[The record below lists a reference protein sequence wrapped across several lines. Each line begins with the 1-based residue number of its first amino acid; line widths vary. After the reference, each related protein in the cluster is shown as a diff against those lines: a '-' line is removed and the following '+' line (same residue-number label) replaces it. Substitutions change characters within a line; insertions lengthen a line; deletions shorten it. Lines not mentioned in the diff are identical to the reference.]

1 MFAPN
6 TLIEKLLQLKK
17 SKAAMTLDAL
27 FASDIVRFPS
37 MDISTILHYFRL
49 SGVAMGESN
58 VRRGLFELAQ
68 LGLLSTRKIMTRGKG
83 RPAWEY
89 RAGSLDSM
97 AKVLG
102 VKFHRGE
109 ASDAIPHS
117 SFKSARAYRGAKHY
131 GLLKRLGISQLSRK
145 KLGARLG
152 VCGRSTFNYEQ
163 GLGVQVTQRTE
174 SEKMSMA
181 DVAAAPIVR
190 GKGNVFLEVFFERE
204 LSLEELAE
212 KYGEFDLNQVVLK
225 RETTRDSCYMPYTQF
240 ILRREL
246 ERGHEVYKVKQ
257 ITNEYRVTC

>member
-6 TLIEKLLQLKK
+6 SIIEKLLQLKK
-17 SKAAMTLDAL
+17 PKAAMTLDAL

-58 VRRGLFELAQ
+58 VRRGLFDLAQ
-68 LGLLSTRKIMTRGKG
+68 LGLLTTRKIMSRTKG
-83 RPAWEY
+83 RPSWEY
-89 RAGSLDSM
+89 RAGTVSGM

-102 VKFHRGE
+102 VKLHETE
-109 ASDAIPHS
+109 ASDAVPLT
-117 SFKSARAYRGAKHY
+117 SFKSARAYRASKHY

-152 VCGRSTFNYEQ
+152 VGGRSTFNYEQ
-163 GLGVQVTQRTE
+163 GLALTVIHRTD
-174 SEKMSMA
+174 SQKMSMA
-181 DVAAAPIVR
+181 DVASAPLVR
-190 GKGNVFLEVFFERE
+190 GKSNIFLEVFFERE

-212 KYGEFDLNQVVLK
+212 KYQDFDLNQVTLK
-225 RETTRDSCYMPYTQF
+225 REFVRESRYMPYTQF

-257 ITNEYRVTC
+257 ITNEYRV